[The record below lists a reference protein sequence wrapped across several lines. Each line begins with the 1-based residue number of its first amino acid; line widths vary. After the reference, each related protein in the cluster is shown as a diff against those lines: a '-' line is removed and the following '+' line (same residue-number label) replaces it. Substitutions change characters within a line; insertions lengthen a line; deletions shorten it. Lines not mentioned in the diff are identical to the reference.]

1 MLINYCI
8 KIFDIN
14 GPFSG
19 TAINAAASPAG
30 VNSKFNLK
38 SPRRDWFI
46 VRPFQI
52 IRVKLWALGQWLVA
66 LMDVLEQ
73 E

>member
-38 SPRRDWFI
+38 SPRRDRFI
-46 VRPFQI
+46 VRPF
-52 IRVKLWALGQWLVA
+52 
-66 LMDVLEQ
+66 
-73 E
+73 